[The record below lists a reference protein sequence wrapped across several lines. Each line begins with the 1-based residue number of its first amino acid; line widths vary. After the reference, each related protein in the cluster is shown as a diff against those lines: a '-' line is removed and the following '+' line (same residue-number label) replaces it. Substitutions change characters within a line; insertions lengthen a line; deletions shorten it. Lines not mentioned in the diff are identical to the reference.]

1 MSSVKLTNIS
11 ELVTFNSE
19 LNEMTV
25 LKNIEVVIESGT
37 ISQIGEG
44 LGDADSM
51 IDCKNKLVTPG
62 FVDPHTHPVFFDG
75 REDEFSLRL
84 QGANYEEISLAGG
97 GIINSIKGVRETQEE
112 DLISRVKSRMDQFIK
127 LGTTTIE
134 CKSGYGLN
142 TESELKSLK
151 VIDEVNKSHPIDM
164 IATFLGGH
172 AFPPEYE
179 DDHDAYVDLICNEM
193 IPLVANQGIAKFND
207 VFCENGYFTIEE
219 TRQIINAGKEFG
231 LIPRIHAD
239 EFQDSHAA
247 VLAAEVNCISADH
260 LMAVSDKGILKMSE
274 NHVIATLLPGTT
286 FFLGK
291 KNYAPFKKLKDAG
304 IDIALATDY
313 NPGSCQ
319 IQSMPFILTLSCIY
333 MKMTVFEA
341 IKASTHTAARSL
353 LLQDKVGSLEPGK
366 NADIIIW
373 DIEKAIQIPYMAS
386 QNHIGSVLK
395 NGEVIFTA

>member
-97 GIINSIKGVRETQEE
+97 GIINSIKGVRETQEK

-151 VIDEVNKSHPIDM
+151 VIDKVNKSHPIDM

-193 IPLVANQGIAKFND
+193 IPLVASQGIAKFND

-341 IKASTHTAARSL
+341 IKASTYTAARSL

-366 NADIIIW
+366 NADVIIW

>member
-37 ISQIGEG
+37 SSQIGEG
-44 LGDADSM
+44 LGDTDSM
-51 IDCKNKLVTPG
+51 IDCQNKLVTPG

-142 TESELKSLK
+142 TQSELKSLK
-151 VIDEVNKSHPIDM
+151 VIDEVNKNHPIDM

-247 VLAAEVNCISADH
+247 VLAAEVNCISAAH

-341 IKASTHTAARSL
+341 IKASTYTAARSL

-366 NADIIIW
+366 NADVIIW

>member
-1 MSSVKLTNIS
+1 
-11 ELVTFNSE
+11 
-19 LNEMTV
+19 
-25 LKNIEVVIESGT
+25 
-37 ISQIGEG
+37 
-44 LGDADSM
+44 
-51 IDCKNKLVTPG
+51 
-62 FVDPHTHPVFFDG
+62 
-75 REDEFSLRL
+75 
-84 QGANYEEISLAGG
+84 
-97 GIINSIKGVRETQEE
+97 
-112 DLISRVKSRMDQFIK
+112 
-127 LGTTTIE
+127 
-134 CKSGYGLN
+134 
-142 TESELKSLK
+142 
-151 VIDEVNKSHPIDM
+151 
-164 IATFLGGH
+164 
-172 AFPPEYE
+172 
-179 DDHDAYVDLICNEM
+179 
-193 IPLVANQGIAKFND
+193 
-207 VFCENGYFTIEE
+207 
-219 TRQIINAGKEFG
+219 
-231 LIPRIHAD
+231 
-239 EFQDSHAA
+239 
-247 VLAAEVNCISADH
+247 
-260 LMAVSDKGILKMSE
+260 MAVSDKGILKMSE